1 MTAVSLVPA
10 SHRPYADGSRDNSVY
25 QQVFVYNGFGRFGDH
40 TPLQLL
46 AGQSLGIGS
55 ALAAPAAGPARL
67 LRGDLG
73 RDTGWLLPAAFV
85 IAAWGIAS
93 RWRRPRGDPLRSC
106 FVLWGGWLV
115 TLAVTFSLA
124 TTINAYYTAVLT
136 PAVAALVGAGVAAV
150 WSAER
155 SGQRSAAGRRIGLA
169 AVIAVTAAYA
179 AWLVAAA
186 GPSAPGW
193 LPWAVAAVGLAAM
206 ATVLGSLAVRR
217 GALFAAALA
226 AGLIAGSLAPA
237 VASAGLVAHHEGAF
251 DTPFEPAGA
260 RDAVDAIFLRTP
272 AQVRLV
278 VPRLEGAQNG
288 APYLLATQTAALAS
302 VFIYDSGLEALPIGG
317 FTGTIPAPTLRQL
330 QDDIRRGRFHLVLA
344 ATSTDPRLRWIAA
357 HCLSFGSAT
366 AVLHNYYCQA
376 RDAG

>member
-1 MTAVSLVPA
+1 
-10 SHRPYADGSRDNSVY
+10 
-25 QQVFVYNGFGRFGDH
+25 
-40 TPLQLL
+40 
-46 AGQSLGIGS
+46 
-55 ALAAPAAGPARL
+55 
-67 LRGDLG
+67 
-73 RDTGWLLPAAFV
+73 
-85 IAAWGIAS
+85 
-93 RWRRPRGDPLRSC
+93 
-106 FVLWGGWLV
+106 
-115 TLAVTFSLA
+115 
-124 TTINAYYTAVLT
+124 
-136 PAVAALVGAGVAAV
+136 
-150 WSAER
+150 
-155 SGQRSAAGRRIGLA
+155 
-169 AVIAVTAAYA
+169 
-179 AWLVAAA
+179 
-186 GPSAPGW
+186 
-193 LPWAVAAVGLAAM
+193 M

-251 DTPFEPAGA
+251 DTPFEPAGRA
-260 RDAVDAIFLRTP
+260 GRRDAIFLRTP

-376 RDAG
+376 RNAG